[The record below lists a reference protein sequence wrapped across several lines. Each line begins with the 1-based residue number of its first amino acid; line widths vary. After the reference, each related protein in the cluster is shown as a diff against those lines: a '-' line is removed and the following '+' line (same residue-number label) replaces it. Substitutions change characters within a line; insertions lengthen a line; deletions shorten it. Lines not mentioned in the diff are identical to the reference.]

1 MKLVCT
7 RVVDEIGVTVDWRPL
22 SGGFLDRCCVVLS
35 CLLLRWTV
43 SMSAADCLDDVL
55 TESAVQSSC
64 ALVVGSC

>member
-1 MKLVCT
+1 M
-7 RVVDEIGVTVDWRPL
+7 DWRPL

-55 TESAVQSSC
+55 TESTVQSSC